1 MSKVFWDT
9 NLFIYLI
16 EGSDERARRVAEL
29 YERMRERDDTLFTS
43 ALTLGEVLVK
53 PIERGD
59 VELRTQY
66 EKAIVA
72 GASVLPFD
80 TSAAR
85 HFAAIRADRSI
96 QAPDAVQLACAAS
109 AGMDLFITND
119 DRLSRKVVRGIQFI
133 QPLSRAFL

>member
-16 EGSDERARRVAEL
+16 EDSDARARQVAQL
-29 YERMRERDDTLFTS
+29 YERMRERGDVLYTS

-53 PIERGD
+53 PVERGD
-59 VELRTQY
+59 EELQARFEQ
-66 EKAIVA
+66 AIVA
-72 GASVLPFD
+72 GTSVLPFD

-85 HFAAIRADRSI
+85 HFALIRADRSI
-96 QAPDAVQLACAAS
+96 RAPDAMQLACAAS

>member
-16 EGSDERARRVAEL
+16 EDSDARAGRVAQL
-29 YERMRERDDTLFTS
+29 YERMRERGDVLFTS

-53 PIERGD
+53 PLERGD
-59 VELRTQY
+59 EEFQARF
-66 EKAIVA
+66 ERAIVA

-85 HFAAIRADRSI
+85 HFASIRADRSI
-96 QAPDAVQLACAAS
+96 RAPDAMQLACAAS

>member
-29 YERMRERDDTLFTS
+29 HGRMRERGDTLFTS

-53 PIERGD
+53 PIECGD
-59 VELRTQY
+59 EELR
-66 EKAIVA
+66 ERFERAIVA

-80 TSAAR
+80 TGAAR
-85 HFAAIRADRSI
+85 RFAEIRTDRSI
-96 QAPDAVQLACAAS
+96 RAPDAVQLACAA
-109 AGMDLFITND
+109 ATGMDLFITND

-133 QPLSRAFL
+133 QPLDRAFL